1 MIAWIAILVTLTTPC
16 VFVLVRR
23 TVISLCNTDDD
34 AAAEENP
41 SFVAL
46 LEQYLTAPR
55 DDHGPLK
62 SVVEVLK
69 RAAEG
74 PVALDN
80 DTANMWPSIRNSL
93 WTAWHTAEEVFRS
106 FLQLFAILIPIVFFV
121 VLFVVGTY
129 VGVVC
134 ADMVGGSVV
143 ISASINAG
151 DWSTDRQSAAYMLG
165 GLAAMNEDRQ
175 RRVWEYQ
182 HACYRGTGL
191 DERCRR
197 YYRRFIPSHAIANVS
212 CPFDGEVCLYGKQ
225 GAYKRTTGLL
235 DSNVLG
241 INAAPSKRS
250 YFRQTMVCS
259 PLRTDGDR
267 VVAKGKHG
275 YPNEYLYNYGPLV
288 VRGEWI
294 NESTYSNPME
304 WKLNFEDN
312 TPYTLS

>member
-16 VFVLVRR
+16 VFVIVRR
-23 TVISLCNTDDD
+23 TVISLFNTDNN
-34 AAAEENP
+34 AAAVDNP
-41 SFVAL
+41 SFAAL

-55 DDHGPLK
+55 DDDGPLK

-69 RAAEG
+69 HAAEG
-74 PVALDN
+74 HVALDDEN
-80 DTANMWPSIRNSL
+80 ADMWPSIRNSL
-93 WTAWHTAEEVFRS
+93 QTAWRATRGSFRS
-106 FLQLFAILIPIVFFV
+106 FLQLLAILIPVVFFLI
-121 VLFVVGTY
+121 LFAAGMY
-129 VGVVC
+129 VGIVC

-151 DWSTDRQSAAYMLG
+151 DWSTDRKSAAYMLG

-175 RRVWEYQ
+175 RRVWEYK
-182 HACYRGTGL
+182 HACYCNSGQ
-191 DERCRR
+191 DERCKR
-197 YYRRFIPSHAIANVS
+197 YYRRLIPSDAIANVS

-241 INAAPSKRS
+241 INAPPSKRS
-250 YFRQTMVCS
+250 YFRKTIVCS

-267 VVAKGKHG
+267 VVAKGKHE

-288 VRGEWI
+288 VRGEWS

-304 WKLNFEDN
+304 WKLKFEDN